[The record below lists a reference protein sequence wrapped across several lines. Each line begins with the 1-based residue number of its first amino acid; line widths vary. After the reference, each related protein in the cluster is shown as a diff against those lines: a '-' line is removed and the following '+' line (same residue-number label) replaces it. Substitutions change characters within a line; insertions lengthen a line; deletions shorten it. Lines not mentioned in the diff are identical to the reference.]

1 MPIRRLEPPPSGV
14 TGALGQWLASVW
26 RHLEAQP
33 NISIASLSANSTPDS
48 YVTGLPGDLCVNA
61 GSGSTSSRLWVLG
74 GTSRSDLTN
83 QGWALVRVRV

>member
-14 TGALGQWLASVW
+14 TGALGQWLGQLW
-26 RHLEAQP
+26 QHLEAQP

-48 YVTGLPGDLCVNA
+48 YVTGLRGDLCVNA

-83 QGWALVRVRV
+83 QGWALVRIRV